1 MQCKYFYQ
9 YSTDK
14 YLIICKHWNYILHN
28 CDSNGSLES
37 DQQDVGWEEAT
48 YFIPGEP
55 ETHRGRMSLVC
66 VVALTIMLIVASFSV
81 AAQQNIMI
89 LQNTSFSSTSNA
101 TIIMMKELTN
111 CCSQPPTVQTQFSG
125 GSQTRG

>member
-1 MQCKYFYQ
+1 M
-9 YSTDK
+9 
-14 YLIICKHWNYILHN
+14 
-28 CDSNGSLES
+28 
-37 DQQDVGWEEAT
+37 EAT

-81 AAQQNIMI
+81 AAHKNIMI

-111 CCSQPPTVQTQFSG
+111 CCSQSPTVQTHFSG